1 MSNPILYIIKL
12 MVYYKGCR
20 NNLPLKLRGT
30 VRGQNLNLLRP
41 FITFHVLEKTA
52 FVELSQRTQN
62 KYKILLQNAG
72 IVEIIRTCQKTKLSG
87 VQLIT
92 H

>member
-1 MSNPILYIIKL
+1 MSYPILYIIKL

-20 NNLPLKLRGT
+20 SNLPLIKLRGT
-30 VRGQNLNLLRP
+30 VRGQNLNLINLN
-41 FITFHVLEKTA
+41 VLEKTA